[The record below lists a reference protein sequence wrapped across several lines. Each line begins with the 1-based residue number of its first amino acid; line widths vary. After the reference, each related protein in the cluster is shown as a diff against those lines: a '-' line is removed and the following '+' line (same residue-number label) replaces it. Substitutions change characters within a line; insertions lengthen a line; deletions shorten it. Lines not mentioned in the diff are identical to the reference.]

1 MEKKKILSI
10 LMAITVVVILVILPG
25 VMQGRELLI
34 DRVFKGLLGVVPNWL
49 DPIFVAITHLGDKK
63 GVGITA
69 LIMLVW
75 LFFKRRDYFAMG
87 IFAMAV
93 AFGNELNKFL
103 KVVIGRERPSL
114 EHLVHVE
121 TLSFPSGHAMVGS
134 ILYIMIA
141 FFLLKEYRNPGVR
154 KVIVVLTAGVV
165 LLIGASRIILNVH
178 YPTDVLG
185 GYAFGFLW
193 SALFMLVYEKLRD
206 AFPMLKT
213 NREIK

>member
-1 MEKKKILSI
+1 MKKKNIVVFMVLS
-10 LMAITVVVILVILPG
+10 AVVLLLLLPG
-25 VMQGRELLI
+25 VIQGRDLLI
-34 DRVFKGLLGVVPNWL
+34 DRVVKGLFSNVPDSL
-49 DPIFVAITHLGDKK
+49 DPIFIAITHLGDKK

-75 LFFKRRDYFAMG
+75 FLFKRRDYFAMG
-87 IFAMAV
+87 IFALAV

-103 KVVIGRERPSL
+103 KVLIGRERPSL
-114 EHLVHVE
+114 EHLVQVKS
-121 TLSFPSGHAMVGS
+121 LSFPSGHAMVSS

-141 FFLLKEYRNPGVR
+141 FFLLTEYKDPAARR
-154 KVIVVLTAGVV
+154 VIVGVAAAVV

-178 YPTDVLG
+178 YPSDIFG

-193 SALFMLVYEKLRD
+193 SALFIFVYEKLRD

-213 NREIK
+213 KRERK

>member
-1 MEKKKILSI
+1 
-10 LMAITVVVILVILPG
+10 MAIAVVVLLLLIPG

-34 DRVFKGLLGVVPNWL
+34 DRVVKGLFSGVPDSL

-69 LIMLVW
+69 LIMVMW
-75 LFFKRRDYFAMG
+75 LLFKRRDFFAMG
-87 IFAMAV
+87 MFALAV

-103 KVVIGRERPSL
+103 KVLIGRERPSL
-114 EHLVHVE
+114 EHLVHVKS
-121 TLSFPSGHAMVGS
+121 LSFPSGHAMVSS

-141 FFLLKEYRNPGVR
+141 FFLLREYRNPVAR
-154 KVIVVLTAGVV
+154 RVIVALSAAVV

-178 YPTDVLG
+178 YPTDILG

-193 SALFMLVYEKLRD
+193 SALFMLVYERLRE
-206 AFPMLKT
+206 AYPLLKT
-213 NREIK
+213 KWERK